1 MAMSK
6 SGWHIAA
13 WGFWGWAETVVKG
26 IGIGAGLLA
35 LVNSFNGDDLMI
47 GDHPRLAALVVS
59 GLLTLFTVVALGLR
73 SQQREIISLIFA
85 ILNFTAHVGVLL
97 SILRVPDET
106 TLPIVLG
113 VFIFLGELVKQRFL
127 AVSGYTEAGQT
138 TGQMLNFSRGVSVI
152 YVLLVIFLAV

>member
-1 MAMSK
+1 MATSK
-6 SGWHIAA
+6 PGWHIAA

-47 GDHPRLAALVVS
+47 GDNPRLAALVVS
-59 GLLTLFTVVALGLR
+59 GLLTLFTLVALGLR
-73 SQQREIISLIFA
+73 IQQREIISLIFA

-113 VFIFLGELVKQRFL
+113 VSSFVGERIKDHFLI
-127 AVSGYTEAGQT
+127 VSGYTELGQST
-138 TGQMLNFSRGVSVI
+138 SQMRNFSNGLSLI
-152 YVLLVIFLAV
+152 YVLLVIFLGV